1 MSSVSSPL
9 TTADVERIAKLAHLE
24 LTPDETVLFARQL
37 GQILEYAARLQDVDT
52 SNASTTWHPPAE
64 AVSLRSDTVR
74 ASLTTDEALAN
85 APAPGPRGLFR
96 VPKVIG
102 G

>member
-9 TTADVERIAKLAHLE
+9 TTADVERIAKLAHLQ
-24 LTPDETVLFARQL
+24 LTPEETVLFTRQL
-37 GQILEYAARLQDVDT
+37 TQILEFAARLQDVDT
-52 SNASTTWHPPAE
+52 SNVSATWHPLGE
-64 AVSLRSDTVR
+64 ATPLRADTVQP
-74 ASLTTDEALAN
+74 SLTTADTLAN
-85 APAPGPRGLFR
+85 APAPGPHGLFR

>member
-24 LTPDETVLFARQL
+24 LTADETALFARQL

-52 SNASTTWHPPAE
+52 SNVSATWHPLAE
-64 AVSLRSDTVR
+64 AIPLRSDTLR

-85 APAPGPRGLFR
+85 APAHGPRSLFR

>member
-52 SNASTTWHPPAE
+52 SNASATWHPLAE
-64 AVSLRSDTVR
+64 AIPLRSDTLR

-85 APAPGPRGLFR
+85 APAHGPRSLFR